1 MTKIVINRQYGG
13 FDLSKPA
20 RALYMRYTG
29 ATAVTLYNMDRSDPN
44 LIRVVE
50 EMGGEANSTI
60 STLKIVEIPDHI
72 VWEIQDYDGME
83 WVAEKHETW
92 C

>member
-1 MTKIVINRQYGG
+1 MKKIVINRRYGG

-20 RALYMRYTG
+20 RDLYMRYTEKN
-29 ATAVTLYNMDRSDPN
+29 TFNLYNMDRSDPF
-44 LIRVVE
+44 LIQVVE
-50 EMGGEANSTI
+50 EMGKDADSNFSA
-60 STLKIVEIPDHI
+60 LKIVEIPDDI
-72 VWEIQDYDGME
+72 DWEIQDYDGME